1 MKNAAFTKFLNFIE
15 FLLNSGIQK
24 IFKNLPYWFQNK
36 KEQVSGQILIFN
48 KEFLKIEQK

>member
-1 MKNAAFTKFLNFIE
+1 MKNAAFAKFLNFIE
-15 FLLNSGIQK
+15 FLLNLGIQK

-36 KEQVSGQILIFN
+36 KEQFSGQILIFN